1 MMTPRMKSGGVML
14 MVALM
19 SITMAAGQVQQSAAP
34 RGLTAIDG
42 IKVGHHT
49 LQERPTGC
57 TVRP

>member
-34 RGLTAIDG
+34 RG
-42 IKVGHHT
+42 
-49 LQERPTGC
+49 
-57 TVRP
+57 